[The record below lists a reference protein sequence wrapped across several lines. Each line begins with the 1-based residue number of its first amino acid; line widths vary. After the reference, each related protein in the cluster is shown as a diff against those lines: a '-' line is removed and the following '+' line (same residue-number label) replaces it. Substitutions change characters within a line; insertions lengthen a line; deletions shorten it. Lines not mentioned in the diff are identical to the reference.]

1 VRLGLAFAVQQRAF
15 RTFLVIDDEGDGDSG
30 AAGPLRV
37 EAGAAVAVHV
47 PEEVV
52 FCVSGR
58 VGIWG
63 VEGEGYVVDGLEGG
77 HFVVL
82 FGWALG

>member
-1 VRLGLAFAVQQRAF
+1 V
-15 RTFLVIDDEGDGDSG
+15 
-30 AAGPLRV
+30 
-37 EAGAAVAVHV
+37 AVAVQV

-77 HFVVL
+77 RFVVL
-82 FGWALG
+82 FGWAPG